1 MNRQTPCD
9 ITAVNLPRRQ
19 SQVAVYTAQG
29 KSEKEMGHLM
39 DCSVANI
46 RKIKRVLMDKVH
58 AKNSRDFITR
68 AFLSGHLRFL
78 TLIAAVLISSG
89 SLTSAD
95 QTAFLRIARCRN
107 NQSQRA
113 QRNNNQANNWEIA

>member
-1 MNRQTPCD
+1 MIRQTPCD

-19 SQVAVYTAQG
+19 SQVAIYTAQG
-29 KSEKEMGHLM
+29 KSEKEMGYLM
-39 DCSVANI
+39 DCSIANI

-78 TLIAAVLISSG
+78 AIIAAVLICSG
-89 SLTSAD
+89 SVTSAD
-95 QTAFLRIARCRN
+95 QTAFLRIARCRT

-113 QRNNNQANNWEIA
+113 QRNSQANNWEIA